1 MDVAHELLFSFKC
14 AAITQNQNS
23 QKNNRLREE
32 NELSDSWTRTLK
44 SERTKI
50 QPLVSLM
57 FCAERMTQ
65 INLDALKISSSEE
78 ENKEEAEEKAEKQK
92 KEEIQKG
99 VKLLLRLDSFLPC
112 FSRHDDYN
120 QEEDF
125 FYIYVCISVYN

>member
-1 MDVAHELLFSFKC
+1 MLPPLDVAHELLFSFKC

-23 QKNNRLREE
+23 QKNNRLREVE
-32 NELSDSWTRTLK
+32 RIIRFLDGTLN
-44 SERTKI
+44 ERTKI

-92 KEEIQKG
+92 KE
-99 VKLLLRLDSFLPC
+99 DSEKWKKIC
-112 FSRHDDYN
+112 F
-120 QEEDF
+120 
-125 FYIYVCISVYN
+125 